1 MSYKALVFFRDGQDD
16 NRAYR
21 PGDTFPR
28 AGLAVSAAR
37 LAELSGSANRRGI
50 PLIREEKAAKAPEK
64 APEKT
69 PEKEPEKAPEKAPE
83 AAPKKPRKKTAKTA
97 KAE

>member
-1 MSYKALVFFRDGQDD
+1 MSYKAIAFFRDGQDD

-64 APEKT
+64 APV
-69 PEKEPEKAPEKAPE
+69 KEPEKAPE
-83 AAPKKPRKKTAKTA
+83 AAPKKPRKRSEKTAKTA

>member
-28 AGLAVSAAR
+28 AGLAVSAVR

-50 PLIREEKAAKAPEK
+50 PVIREEKAAKAPEK
-64 APEKT
+64 APEK
-69 PEKEPEKAPEKAPE
+69 EPEKAPEEAPE

>member
-64 APEKT
+64 APAR
-69 PEKEPEKAPEKAPE
+69 EPEKAPEKAPE